1 MPCINNVGS
10 FDDLDVNLQ
19 NIMITIISNE
29 NICKLLYYNTPDA
42 LDKPIVEDNYNL
54 LNTKFYNQTF
64 IPPTE
69 TESTYITIFF
79 DRFDGVDGNP
89 YLKRGRLF
97 INVSTHRN
105 LWNINS
111 GLRVVKI
118 IAEIDKI
125 LNKQRVSN
133 SLTKDFF
140 GKMNYRPISE
150 LFNSYDIWYTNID
163 SQ

>member
-1 MPCINNVGS
+1 MACINNVGA
-10 FDDLDVNLQ
+10 FDDLDNNLQ
-19 NIMITIISNE
+19 NIMITLLENE
-29 NICKLLYYNTPDA
+29 NICKLLYYNTADA
-42 LDKPIVEDNYNL
+42 LDKPNVENPLDL
-54 LNTKFYNQTF
+54 ISTKFYNQTF

>member
-1 MPCINNVGS
+1 LACINNVGA
-10 FDDLDVNLQ
+10 FDDLDNNLQ
-19 NIMITIISNE
+19 NIMITLLENE
-29 NICKLLYYNTPDA
+29 NICKLLYYNTADA
-42 LDKPIVEDNYNL
+42 LDKPNVENPLDL
-54 LNTKFYNQTF
+54 ISTKFYNQTF